1 MVVTDVD
8 EWAGEGWVKNT
19 LLMTITKNKQRVFN
33 FNIPKD
39 PIQALEKAIHFSLV
53 MAFEEKKILGKK
65 YTEENLRY
73 TVMLVISDLDHFGSY
88 PNKHETNF
96 HLCFQHQYTYE
107 GQPKKESK
115 LIPDIV
121 SLRKL
126 EKRNAYSRNH
136 PLVIE
141 LKKDGR
147 IATSKK
153 STIKDLGKR
162 INKFG
167 SCVESDILKTRI
179 YLSKRKDSDTFE
191 TGVVLNLVSEYTESE
206 LIWLEM
212 MLIRQ
217 QREFLKVD
225 SKESH
230 KNLLFAWYNPI
241 IEKPEL
247 IWLNQKEPI
256 KLGGI

>member
-1 MVVTDVD
+1 
-8 EWAGEGWVKNT
+8 
-19 LLMTITKNKQRVFN
+19 MTTTKNKQRVFN

-39 PIQALEKAIHFSLV
+39 PRIALEKAIHFSLD
-53 MAFEEKKILGKK
+53 MAFEEKKILGEK

-73 TVMLVISDLDHFGSY
+73 TVMLVISDLNHFGSY
-88 PNKHETNF
+88 PNKHETEF

-126 EKRNAYSRNH
+126 EKSNTYSRNH

-147 IATSKK
+147 IAPSKK
-153 STIKDLGKR
+153 STIKDLSKR
-162 INKFG
+162 IKKFG

-179 YLSKRKDSDTFE
+179 YLSKGQDSDTF
-191 TGVVLNLVSEYTESE
+191 
-206 LIWLEM
+206 
-212 MLIRQ
+212 R
-217 QREFLKVD
+217 
-225 SKESH
+225 
-230 KNLLFAWYNPI
+230 I
-241 IEKPEL
+241 ISQNK
-247 IWLNQKEPI
+247 
-256 KLGGI
+256 